1 MFMTSLLILL
11 QALGSTPAIAVA
23 AASDLQAALPQLVAR
38 FQEETGRTVRV
49 TYGSSGNFF
58 AQLQNGAPFDVFLS
72 ADIDY
77 PLQLE
82 KAGLSAPGTITRYA
96 TGRIVLWTRSDSRI
110 DVRRGLGAAVDPA
123 VRHIA
128 IANPDHAPYGR
139 AAVAALQRA
148 NLYEKAR
155 GRFVLGEN
163 ISQAAQ
169 FAQSGNAEVGIIA
182 LSLAVGPAM
191 KSSGQY
197 FAIPATSH
205 PPIEQAGVVMTRA
218 RDAGAARQFLVFLT
232 RADSLSYLKS
242 MGFDAPTR

>member
-1 MFMTSLLILL
+1 MFLAALLLSM
-11 QALGSTPAIAVA
+11 QTLGAPAIAVA

-38 FQEETGRTVRV
+38 FEKETGRTVRV

-77 PLQLE
+77 PARLD
-82 KAGLSAPGTITRYA
+82 KGGLAVPGTITRYA

-110 DVRRGLGAAVDPA
+110 NVSRGLDAAVDPA

-128 IANPDHAPYGR
+128 IANPEHAPYGR
-139 AAVAALQRA
+139 AAVSALQRA
-148 NLYEKAR
+148 NLYETAKA
-155 GRFVLGEN
+155 RFVLGEN

-182 LSLAVGPAM
+182 LSLALRPSM
-191 KSSGQY
+191 KASGRY
-197 FAIPATSH
+197 FEIPAASH
-205 PPIEQAGVVMTRA
+205 PPIEQAGVVLKQA
-218 RDAGAARQFLVFLT
+218 RDVAAARQFLAFLT
-232 RADSLSYLKS
+232 RADSASYLKS
-242 MGFDAPTR
+242 MGFDTPSR